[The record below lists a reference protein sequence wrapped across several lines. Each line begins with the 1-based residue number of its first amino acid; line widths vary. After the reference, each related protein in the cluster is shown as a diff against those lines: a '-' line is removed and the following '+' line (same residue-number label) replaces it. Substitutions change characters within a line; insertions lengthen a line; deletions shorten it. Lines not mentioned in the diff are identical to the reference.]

1 MQLKGTIKTI
11 NETKIFDSGFAKRE
25 FVLITDDKF
34 PQELKF
40 ELIKDQ
46 CDILNNFSEGSI
58 VTVDFNIKGS
68 VFNEK
73 HFTNLQ
79 AWKISSAN

>member
-1 MQLKGTIKTI
+1 MQLKGTIKSI
-11 NETKIFDSGFAKRE
+11 GETKFFDSGFAKRE
-25 FVLITDDKF
+25 FVLVTEDKF

-46 CDILNNFSEGSI
+46 CDIINNYSEGSE

-73 HFTNLQ
+73 HYTNLQ
-79 AWKISSAN
+79 AWKIS

>member
-1 MQLKGTIKTI
+1 MQLKGTIKSI
-11 NETKIFDSGFAKRE
+11 GETKIYDSGFAKRE
-25 FVLITDDKF
+25 FTFITDEKF

-46 CDILNNFSEGSI
+46 CDIIHPYSEGSI

-73 HFTNLQ
+73 HYTNLQ
-79 AWKISSAN
+79 AWKIS